1 MNKKETWD
9 SPFFEKKHQNLN
21 QKKVLN
27 VSSFLRPE
35 CVKLKEGKEGEK
47 VSSYFLLFLLF
58 IHFIACLV
66 SQGDPILSVTNLAQF
81 YSTFQAKV
89 GRCRQQFQSEQ
100 HKMGQN

>member
-27 VSSFLRPE
+27 V
-35 CVKLKEGKEGEK
+35 
-47 VSSYFLLFLLF
+47 SYFLLFLLF